1 MMTDMHLQ
9 EVVGIRGLN
18 LAIDDIEDQDIVAAG
33 DGEQD
38 SVCTLMW
45 NPLHYAVYY
54 QNTEILKYLIKDMKI
69 NLALTAP
76 KAPAENEKESV
87 NNDKYDEDK
96 ILVLLLANDRR
107 NPQMLKYLLDEGF
120 RYWPPK
126 KTLSKLINERL
137 LGEITRHCEEMS
149 SVEGRRLQD

>member
-1 MMTDMHLQ
+1 MMTDMHL
-9 EVVGIRGLN
+9 EDVVGIRGLN
-18 LAIDDIEDQDIVAAG
+18 LAIDDIEDQDIMAAG
-33 DGEQD
+33 DGEEEPV
-38 SVCTLMW
+38 STLMW

-54 QNTEILKYLIKDMKI
+54 QNTEILRYLIKDMKI

-76 KAPAENEKESV
+76 KAPAENEKENV

-96 ILVLLLANDRR
+96 IMVLLLAYDRR

-126 KTLSKLINERL
+126 KTLKKLINERL
-137 LGEITRHCEEMS
+137 LDEVTRHCEEMS
-149 SVEGRRLQD
+149 SMNGGRN